1 MEKSH
6 KIIISISLVLLI
18 IIAGLYLN
26 VCIKRNSIKNYT
38 EDYIVS
44 QGYPIERIKKI
55 DIMHSY
61 INQIL
66 SYNEWRISV
75 EFEKKPDMFFWFTYK
90 EGKIIY
96 QGVSSEPMMDKDK
109 VIEYSEKFKNGTLL
123 DD

>member
-1 MEKSH
+1 M
-6 KIIISISLVLLI
+6 SLKHS
-18 IIAGLYLN
+18 A
-26 VCIKRNSIKNYT
+26 
-38 EDYIVS
+38 
-44 QGYPIERIKKI
+44 I

-61 INQIL
+61 INRIL

-75 EFEKKPDMFFWFTYK
+75 EFEKEPDMFFWFTYK

-109 VIEYSEKFKNGTLL
+109 DIEYSEKFKNGTLL

>member
-1 MEKSH
+1 MKKSH

-38 EDYIVS
+38 EDYVVS
-44 QGYPIERIKKI
+44 QGYPVETIKKI

-61 INQIL
+61 INRIL

-75 EFEKKPDMFFWFTYK
+75 EFEKEPDMFFWFTHK